1 MTAIETVIV
10 LLIGVPILA
19 ALPFGWG
26 GDRLGS
32 AAGWIAGLIVL
43 AGLAALVP
51 LLGTAPLE
59 MRWPWVAALDLDL
72 AFRIDGLS
80 LLFSMTIAG
89 IAGFVL
95 IYAGAYLGP
104 DARRGRFLATL
115 LVFTGAMQGLVLA
128 DNLIVLCLFWE
139 LTSVASFL
147 LIGFDAGREAARRSA
162 VQALVV
168 TGLGG
173 LALLAAAIGLRVVT
187 GSWEISGMA
196 GGLGASPAYPLL
208 LTLVLLAAFTKSAQ
222 VPLHF
227 WLPNAMEAP
236 TPVSAL
242 LHSATMVQ
250 GGVYLLMR
258 LSPVL
263 GGTAAWQ
270 GLLMGFGALT
280 LAYGAMQALVQTDMK
295 QMLAQTTLASLGLL
309 VLLIGVGSEAAV
321 TAALLYFLAHAL
333 YKAGLFLVV
342 GAIDHE
348 AGSRDITTLGGLGRR
363 MRLSFAAA
371 LLGAAAMFGLM
382 PLLGFFAKEE
392 VYEGLTTGDA
402 ALVLVLGVAIIG
414 NALMGAVG
422 LAIAFRP
429 FLGAARGGAERAH
442 EAPAALW
449 LGPLLFGIKGFAA
462 GLMLVPLG
470 DWLLGPA
477 LAAVTGHEAE
487 LHLHFG
493 IDLLA
498 LPFWL
503 SVLTWALALVLF
515 RFEARW
521 RGALGG
527 GLATMAR
534 MFDRAFDRLYFG
546 LVQGAATLTRAIH
559 HGRLERSLIV
569 TFGLVGL
576 AALLPLAW
584 TGSWPTRFEWPE
596 LRFYE
601 WGVVGLAVLG
611 LGMVV
616 VARSRL
622 LAILALGVQGTAL
635 SLLFMLFGAPDLSFT
650 QFMVEVLSVVILGLV
665 MARLKLDAADPRPLE
680 DWLRDGLVA
689 VIAAIGIGVVLL
701 RVLEGVLDPRLST
714 FFNANSVAKAH
725 GHNIVNVI
733 LVDFRGLDTLGEISV
748 VMGAGI
754 AVLALIRVA
763 RAARTEVQ
771 EGSKGG

>member
-1 MTAIETVIV
+1 MTVIETAIVLVIA
-10 LLIGVPILA
+10 LPILA
-19 ALPFGWG
+19 ALPLAWG
-26 GDRLGS
+26 GERLGA
-32 AAGWIAGLIVL
+32 AAGWLGGIVVLI
-43 AGLAALVP
+43 GFAALLP

-59 MRWPWVAALDLDL
+59 LRWPWIAALELDL

-80 LLFSMTIAG
+80 LVFAMTIAG

-128 DNLIVLCLFWE
+128 DNLIVLCIFWE

-162 VQALVV
+162 IQALVV

-173 LALLAAAIGLRVVT
+173 LALLAAAIGLRIVT
-187 GSWEISGMA
+187 GSWEISGMTGA
-196 GGLGASPAYPLL
+196 LGASPAYPLL

-263 GGTAAWQ
+263 GETPAWH
-270 GLLMGFGALT
+270 GLLIGFGALT
-280 LAYGAMQALVQTDMK
+280 LAYGAMQALAQTDMK

-309 VLLIGVGSEAAV
+309 VLLIGVGSEAAL

-348 AGSRDITTLGGLGRR
+348 AGSRDITALGGLGRR

-392 VYEGLTTGDA
+392 VYKGLVTGDA
-402 ALVLVLGVAIIG
+402 ALVMVLGVVIVG

-422 LAIAFRP
+422 LSIAVRP
-429 FLGAARGGAERAH
+429 FLGVARGGAERAH
-442 EAPAALW
+442 EAPLALW
-449 LGPLLFGIKGFAA
+449 LGPLLFGIKGVAA

-470 DWLLGPA
+470 EALLGPA
-477 LAAVTGHEAE
+477 LGAITGHEVE

-493 IDLLA
+493 IDLFG

-503 SVLTWALALVLF
+503 SVLTWALALGLF
-515 RFEARW
+515 RFEAVW
-521 RGALGG
+521 RARLGT
-527 GLATMAR
+527 GLRAAAR
-534 MFDRAFDRLYFG
+534 LFDWGFDRLYFG
-546 LVQGAATLTRAIH
+546 LIQGAAIVTRAIH

-569 TFGLVGL
+569 TFALVGG
-576 AALLPLAW
+576 ATLLPLAV
-584 TGSWPTRFEWPE
+584 TGAWPTRFALPD

-611 LGMVV
+611 LAMVV

-665 MARLKLDAADPRPLE
+665 MARLKLDAADPRPFE
-680 DWLRDGLVA
+680 DWLRDGVVALVA
-689 VIAAIGIGVVLL
+689 AVGIGAVLL
-701 RVLEGVLDPRLST
+701 RGIEGVLDPRLSA
-714 FFNANSVAKAH
+714 FFNANSVAMAH

-763 RAARTEVQ
+763 RSVRPEGG
-771 EGSKGG
+771 EGSRGG